1 MSHFEPLEPRA
12 LLASVSGFVFVDVN
26 ANAVRDP
33 DLNLTDA
40 VSPPDKGLP
49 SVFDDPK
56 DAPGVTL
63 FDPGPNGRIGGGDD
77 VKVRSTRLASDGSYA
92 FGNLP
97 AGSYIVRLARVP
109 DGYRVVVKDIVG
121 ESEDD
126 DVPAPQRNIDSDADA
141 QGRSPVFQLAADG
154 QAEQSIGLLRTG
166 AKARISA
173 VFRGLHGDFNPINF
187 GTLTVGRQPK
197 VTVKW
202 INTGNRP
209 ITIKNTVNG
218 AERLGDDPT
227 GPFTGQRWVFLT
239 NLAGKTLNPGDSV
252 DVSMRYLTEVPGQF
266 GNKGAFVP
274 TGRNAAAIVG
284 PINLTTT
291 DVVGVGATFRQSLR
305 QPALGAAT
313 YRFKTMY
320 ASWKP
325 LLDRGTIDRFDI
337 EVVGPNNFRQRARL
351 VTRIDADDD
360 APTFD
365 PEKFNADNREV
376 VYQINAPG
384 GAWDPN
390 DAGQYQF
397 RVLDKAVADE
407 EGNGIAPRLL
417 QTLRVRFG
425 QAARRGDVERVATV
439 TSAVSTLTELPVGP
453 SSGAP
458 SLFSQSPVV
467 LDGEDEAIFE
477 RIA

>member
-1 MSHFEPLEPRA
+1 MTTLEPLEPRA

-33 DLNLTDA
+33 DLNLTDN
-40 VSPPDKGLP
+40 VLPPDRPLP
-49 SVFDDPK
+49 SAFEDPN
-56 DAPGVTL
+56 DVPGVTL

-77 VKVRSTRLASDGSYA
+77 VKVRSTRLASDGSYS
-92 FGNLP
+92 FENLP
-97 AGSYIVRLARVP
+97 AGDYVVRLARIP
-109 DGYRVVVKDIVG
+109 DGYRVVVKNVVG

-126 DVPAPQRNIDSDADA
+126 DVPAPQRNIDSDADG
-141 QGRSPVFQLAADG
+141 QGRSPVFQLGVDG

-173 VFRGLHGDFNPINF
+173 VFRNLHGDFNPINF
-187 GTLTVGRQPK
+187 GRLTVGRQPK

-227 GPFTGQRWVFLT
+227 GPFTGQRWVYLT

-252 DVSMRYLTEVPGQF
+252 DVSMRFLTEIPGQF

-274 TGRNAAAIVG
+274 AGRNAAAIVG
-284 PINLTTT
+284 PINLTAT
-291 DVVGVGATFRQSLR
+291 DIVGVGATFRQKLK
-305 QPALGAAT
+305 QPTQGAAN
-313 YRFKTMY
+313 YRFRTMY

-351 VTRIDADDD
+351 VTRIDADNDR
-360 APTFD
+360 PTFD
-365 PEKFNADNREV
+365 PEAFNADNREV
-376 VYQINAPG
+376 LYEIAAPG
-384 GAWDPN
+384 GSWDPG
-390 DAGQYQF
+390 DAGRYQF
-397 RVLDKAVADE
+397 RVLDKAVADD

-417 QTLRVRFG
+417 QTLRVRFA
-425 QAARRGDVERVATV
+425 QAARRASVEPVP
-439 TSAVSTLTELPVGP
+439 LTPAPASPELGA
-453 SSGAP
+453 SG
-458 SLFSQSPVV
+458 SLFSRVPVV
-467 LDGEDEAIFE
+467 LDDGNAEILG
-477 RIA
+477 